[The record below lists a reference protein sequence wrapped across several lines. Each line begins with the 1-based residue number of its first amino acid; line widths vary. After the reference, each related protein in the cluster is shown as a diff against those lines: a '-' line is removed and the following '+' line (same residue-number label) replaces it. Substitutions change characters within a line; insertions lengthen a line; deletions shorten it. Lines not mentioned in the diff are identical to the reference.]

1 MGLLATLLHGVQAST
16 PAPDADFWYQPV
28 GSGGCGG
35 TASGVRVDA
44 ESAQTISAFYRG
56 VDLLSTALAM
66 LPLKLYRRLPG
77 DEGAEIAKA
86 HPLYDVLHRKPN
98 GWQDSFTWR
107 RMKMRHLIH
116 HGNAYDLIRSGRRG
130 AVDELWPL
138 HPSLVTPEQ
147 IGSGRVTYSVRDVKT
162 GLSRVY
168 TQDEVFHLRGAS
180 DDGVVG
186 KSVLTYA
193 RESLGTALAT
203 ESYAAKVFSRG
214 TLNGGV
220 IQTPGLLDAE
230 ASKRMAASFVTA
242 TGNWHLPKV
251 LEQGTTWVESK
262 MTPEDAQMLLSR
274 KFSIDDIARWLG
286 VPPHMIGSLDRSTNN
301 NIEHQGQEFVTYS
314 LGQWLALWEF
324 AICDQLLLA
333 PDAYYAEF
341 SRDALVRGDLAARWQ
356 AHQIAVSTGTYTRNE
371 VRRME
376 NKNKLPGLD
385 TPLDPAHLTGNQG
398 RPNQSPAQKSDDDDT
413 SARQARAI
421 VVSAASRLLRKEI
434 AALTS
439 AAARHAADTDGWAV
453 AVTEFY
459 SKHVALVVDTLQ
471 ISATDAE
478 AYCADQARQVM
489 DGIVGMQAWAVP
501 AYAEQIA
508 GWALGQ
514 EAA

>member
-1 MGLLATLLHGVQAST
+1 M
-16 PAPDADFWYQPV
+16 
-28 GSGGCGG
+28 SGM
-35 TASGVRVDA
+35 RVDA
-44 ESAQTISAFYRG
+44 ESAQKISAFYRG

-66 LPLKLYRRLPG
+66 LPLKLYRRLP
-77 DEGAEIAKA
+77 DDAGAETAKA
-86 HPLYDVLHRKPN
+86 NPLYDILHRKPN

-130 AVDELWPL
+130 FVDQLWPL
-138 HPSLVTPEQ
+138 HPTLVTPTQ
-147 IGSGRVTYSVRDVKT
+147 LTDGRITYAVRDPKS
-162 GLSRVY
+162 GLSRTY
-168 TQDEVFHLRGAS
+168 TQDDVFHLRGAS
-180 DDGVVG
+180 DDGVTG
-186 KSVLTYA
+186 KSVLAYA

-220 IQTPGLLDAE
+220 IETPGLLDNE

-251 LEQGTTWVESK
+251 LEQGAKWTESK

-286 VPPHMIGSLDRSTNN
+286 VPPHMVGSLDRSTNN

-314 LGQWLALWEF
+314 LGPWLSLWEA
-324 AICDQLLLA
+324 AINDQLLLV
-333 PDAYYAEF
+333 PETYYAEF
-341 SRDALVRGDLAARWQ
+341 QRDALVRGDLATRWQ

-376 NKNKLPGLD
+376 NKNALPGLD
-385 TPLDPAHLTGNQG
+385 TPLDPAHLTGKPPQSG
-398 RPNQSPAQKSDDDDT
+398 PRPASAEPDDEDA
-413 SARQARAI
+413 SSRQAKAI

-434 AALTS
+434 AALS
-439 AAARHAADTDGWAV
+439 KAAERYASDSEGWAV

-459 SKHVALVVDTLQ
+459 SKHVALVVETLQ
-471 ISATDAE
+471 VSAEDAGI
-478 AYCADQARQVM
+478 YCADQARQAI
-489 DGIVGMQAWAVP
+489 DGVAGMEAWAVP
-501 AYAEQIA
+501 AYAEAIA